1 MRKFAVFIL
10 TWIIATTPLL
20 AYEGEMGYFG
30 GTVPGQKL
38 LTTTEAANTK
48 RSTSK
53 ITLPYKET
61 IYLTGEP
68 VVVTGTIQFKPNEI
82 DKEKGSGNYTESYVI
97 KAEDASG
104 ESKITRTISLETNYL
119 YDPVARQTTKTTE
132 MKKWTELAVVN
143 GNTYQLDSKQ
153 SSFSKSMIEDYTP
166 GATYYRGDVSYEA
179 VYKDVTGG
187 ANNVTVT
194 VNGPIY
200 GYEHNFAKTE
210 TQKRSITIE
219 NGKQGYYI
227 EEMPTYTVHKE
238 LQYGANE
245 PDAISFAGNYKEIIR
260 GEGSNTYN
268 IIAGSPNLY
277 DNESVGS
284 YNVLDTPKIEQLSAV
299 NLSKFKGHPAES
311 DIRKMYSLKIFTED
325 INSFSPDKVV
335 TRGEYI
341 KMLVNALGIEVPDT
355 EEKKSNKKKD
365 EEEVVIFTDI
375 SKTSPYYPYAMAAY
389 NAGLISGGIFS
400 GSMPLTREAMIQL
413 NVKAVG
419 LERLGT
425 GATQTS
431 YIDDD
436 KIAVWAKPAVYAAAQ
451 LGIAPDNNDY
461 FLPKKQVTYSEAA
474 AMMNQYLDYLRYE
487 LQKDYN
493 DKMMP

>member
-1 MRKFAVFIL
+1 MRKFAAFIL

-143 GNTYQLDSKQ
+143 GNTYQLDGKL
-153 SSFSKSMIEDYTP
+153 SSFSKSIIEDYTP

-210 TQKRSITIE
+210 TQKEVLPLKMVNKAIT
-219 NGKQGYYI
+219 
-227 EEMPTYTVHKE
+227 
-238 LQYGANE
+238 
-245 PDAISFAGNYKEIIR
+245 
-260 GEGSNTYN
+260 
-268 IIAGSPNLY
+268 
-277 DNESVGS
+277 
-284 YNVLDTPKIEQLSAV
+284 
-299 NLSKFKGHPAES
+299 
-311 DIRKMYSLKIFTED
+311 
-325 INSFSPDKVV
+325 
-335 TRGEYI
+335 
-341 KMLVNALGIEVPDT
+341 
-355 EEKKSNKKKD
+355 
-365 EEEVVIFTDI
+365 
-375 SKTSPYYPYAMAAY
+375 
-389 NAGLISGGIFS
+389 
-400 GSMPLTREAMIQL
+400 
-413 NVKAVG
+413 
-419 LERLGT
+419 
-425 GATQTS
+425 
-431 YIDDD
+431 
-436 KIAVWAKPAVYAAAQ
+436 
-451 LGIAPDNNDY
+451 
-461 FLPKKQVTYSEAA
+461 
-474 AMMNQYLDYLRYE
+474 
-487 LQKDYN
+487 
-493 DKMMP
+493 